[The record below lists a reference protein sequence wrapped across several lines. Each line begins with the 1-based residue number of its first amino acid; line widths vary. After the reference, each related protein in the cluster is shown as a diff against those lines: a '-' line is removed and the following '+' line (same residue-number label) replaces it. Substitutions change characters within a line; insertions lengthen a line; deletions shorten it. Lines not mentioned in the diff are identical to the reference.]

1 MIMNIDSKL
10 TIGCFAFLMVSCAHQ
25 PDRMAPDLSEQTYSS
40 IAEYAVA
47 QLIVHYPPA
56 KTQLIIET
64 GALDA
69 FHQVLMKQLRHS
81 GYAIDEKTK
90 PSTEST
96 APELSLPPEGLHLSA
111 IWDPLTDLSFYGLYR
126 LTLKIDNAE
135 LSRLFDRNH
144 LDQAQYWTYR
154 R

>member
-1 MIMNIDSKL
+1 MKIDSKL
-10 TIGCFAFLMVSCAHQ
+10 TIGCFAFLMVSCTHQ
-25 PDRMAPDLSEQTYSS
+25 PGRLAPDLSEQTYFS
-40 IAEYAVA
+40 IAENAVA

-56 KTQLIIET
+56 KTRLIIET

-69 FHQVLMKQLRHS
+69 FHQALIKQLRHS
-81 GYAIDEKTK
+81 GYAIDEKSN

-96 APELSLPPEGLHLSA
+96 AQEPSLPAEGLHLTA
-111 IWDPLTDLSFYGLYR
+111 IVNPLTDLSFYGLYR